1 MARVSPG
8 PRRFQSAGNR
18 TKSRMSSTHDS
29 GMDALTQMCS
39 EKDVLRKLA
48 NRAQVYKNF
57 EGGQRLTVG
66 GINDPMAS
74 FMPSAFSK

>member
-8 PRRFQSAGNR
+8 PAPIPVGGQSNKIADVDYTRFRNGRLNAN
-18 TKSRMSSTHDS
+18 
-29 GMDALTQMCS
+29 
-39 EKDVLRKLA
+39 VLRKLA

-57 EGGQRLTVG
+57 KGSQRLTVG